1 MNNSISR
8 EKVIL
13 VCLVMAIVMLVGVIA
28 FEQVKIE
35 KLQEQQLVETGPEIV
50 TGEYT
55 IIHYP
60 DGGWINSIYI
70 TDYYLVGRDLY
81 YKEKNS
87 TEYKII
93 WFPNIIFAD
102 GWLESKELVDY
113 GYWIPALE
121 ID

>member
-1 MNNSISR
+1 MNNNISR

-28 FEQVKIE
+28 FEQAKIE
-35 KLQEQQLVETGPEIV
+35 KLQEQQAIEPGPEII

-60 DGGWINSIYI
+60 EGGWINTIYI
-70 TDYYLVGRDLY
+70 TDYYLEGQVLH

-87 TEYKII
+87 TDYKPI
-93 WFPNIIFAD
+93 
-102 GWLESKELVDY
+102 
-113 GYWIPALE
+113 
-121 ID
+121 